1 MPAARITFN
10 RDNTITI
17 RVGKAVE
24 HIGRD
29 GKTKA
34 QLFDAV
40 KYAASSK
47 GAYISDITL
56 TEMFFQHTGE

>member
-1 MPAARITFN
+1 MPAARILFN
-10 RDNTITI
+10 KDNTITV

-34 QLFDAV
+34 QLFDRC
-40 KYAASSK
+40 
-47 GAYISDITL
+47 
-56 TEMFFQHTGE
+56 